1 MPSIYDSLSQDSV
14 VANSLW
20 VMMQKEQTIYRS
32 CNYFDQPSL
41 VTESDRK
48 KMVHW
53 CYSVIDN
60 RQLDRDN
67 VAMVSL
73 TENCKRLVEVLFTH
87 SLITLF
93 FHRATGNANG

>member
-1 MPSIYDSLSQDSV
+1 MPSIYDSLSQDNA

-48 KMVHW
+48 KMVDW

-67 VAMVSL
+67 VAMVSS
-73 TENCKRLVEVLFTH
+73 THKYKCLVGFLSAR
-87 SLITLF
+87 SLITLC
-93 FHRATGNANG
+93 

>member
-1 MPSIYDSLSQDSV
+1 MPSIYDSLSQDNA

-48 KMVHW
+48 KMVDW

-60 RQLDRDN
+60 CQFDRDN

-73 TENCKRLVEVLFTH
+73 TEKCKCLV
-87 SLITLF
+87 
-93 FHRATGNANG
+93 